1 MSYGGAPTPPEHL
14 LCPMLDATSLA
25 AVRLSIELALATTCI
40 LLVLGTPLAW
50 WLARGDAGAL
60 AWLRTPVRT
69 LVAMPLVLPPSVLGF
84 YLLVMLGPQGPLGRL
99 TQALGWGTLA
109 FSFWGLLLGSL
120 VYSLPFVVQP
130 LVNAFEAIGRRPLE
144 AAATLRA
151 GPLDAF
157 LHVALPLARPGYLTG
172 AVMGFAHTLGEF
184 GVVLMIGGNIPG
196 QTRVISVQIFDH
208 VEALEY
214 TQAHW
219 LAGGMLVFSFL
230 VLLTLHLTQSR
241 KAPA

>member
-1 MSYGGAPTPPEHL
+1 
-14 LCPMLDATSLA
+14 MLEATSWA
-25 AVRLSIELALATTCI
+25 AIRLSIELAGATTAI

-50 WLARGDAGAL
+50 WLARGRSARG
-60 AWLRTPVRT
+60 AWLRTPLRA
-69 LVAMPLVLPPSVLGF
+69 LVALPLVLPPSVLGF
-84 YLLVMLGPQGPLGRL
+84 YLLVALGPNGPLGQL
-99 TQALGWGTLA
+99 TQALGWGLLSFT
-109 FSFWGLLLGSL
+109 FWGLLIGSII
-120 VYSLPFVVQP
+120 YSLPFVVQP
-130 LVNAFEAIGRRPLE
+130 LVNAFESLGERPLE

-157 LHVALPLARPGYLTG
+157 WHVALPLARPGYITG

-196 QTRVISVQIFDH
+196 QTRVISVQIYDH

-219 LAGGMLVFSFL
+219 LAGGTLAFIFA
-230 VLLTLHLTQSR
+230 VLLALHLAQAGRGPRT
-241 KAPA
+241 P